1 MKNKNYLGLALLSI
15 TFALCLLPSL
25 TLAQQNTVKFNLLPL
40 VGKTFAFEYERMV
53 APKMSVNASI
63 GFRGKSSLPFKK
75 TIEELIEDE
84 NFTND
89 ATLDH
94 FTFSPE
100 FRFYTS
106 KNGDGGR
113 GFYVGPFFKYGKYNI
128 TTNYPYETDQGTTE
142 TVPLKGGI
150 GTWGFGFVIGSQFK
164 LAKSVFMD
172 LRILG
177 PHYGGASGTISGKM
191 DLSPQEQQY
200 LREELE
206 NLQNDVVDIE
216 TTVDA
221 QGASLKAKSPW
232 GGIRAGISIGYRF

>member
-1 MKNKNYLGLALLSI
+1 MKTKNFLGLTFLSLTI
-15 TFALCLLPSL
+15 ILCLMPKLSS
-25 TLAQQNTVKFNLLPL
+25 AQQNTVKFNLLPL
-40 VGKTFAFEYERMV
+40 IGKTFSFEYERMV
-53 APKMSVNASI
+53 APKMSVNASV
-63 GFRGKSSLPFKK
+63 GFRAKSSLPFKK
-75 TIEELIEDE
+75 YFDDLIEDE
-84 NFTND
+84 NFTSD

-106 KNGDGGR
+106 KNGTGGR

-128 TTNYPYETDQGTTE
+128 ATNYPYETDEGNTE

-172 LRILG
+172 FRILG

-191 DLSPQEQQY
+191 NLSPQEQQY

-206 NLQNDVVDIE
+206 NLQNDIVDIE

-232 GGIRAGISIGYRF
+232 GGIRAGLSIGYRF